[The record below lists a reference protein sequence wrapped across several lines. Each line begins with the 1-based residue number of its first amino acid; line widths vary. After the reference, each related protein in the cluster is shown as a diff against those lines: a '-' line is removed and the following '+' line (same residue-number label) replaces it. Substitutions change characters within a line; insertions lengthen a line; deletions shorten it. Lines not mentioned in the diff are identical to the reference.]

1 MTTDRAA
8 RCSLHPPRC
17 HKRSRAT
24 ALRLASAASPEQLG
38 KHLAEK
44 VQWQAPK
51 PGASLPTTADVTQL
65 RSFAAGYAQH
75 VQNNKVNPSK
85 DLQNLSAELLGV
97 VL

>member
-1 MTTDRAA
+1 MVSDHGP
-8 RCSLHPPRC
+8 CSPLQPAPPRC
-17 HKRSRAT
+17 PKRSRAT

-44 VQWQAPK
+44 AQWQAPK

-75 VQNNKVNPSK
+75 VQN
-85 DLQNLSAELLGV
+85 LSAELLGV